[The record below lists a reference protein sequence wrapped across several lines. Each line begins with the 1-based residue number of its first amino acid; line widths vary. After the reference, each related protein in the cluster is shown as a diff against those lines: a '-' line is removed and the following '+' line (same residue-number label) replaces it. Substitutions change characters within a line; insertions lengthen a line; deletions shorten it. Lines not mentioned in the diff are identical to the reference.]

1 MKKKLLFLLPAVAMV
16 LAGCGGNPDTPTT
29 EDPTSGAP
37 TSQTPTSTPAPTS
50 STPYTPTHAG
60 TEADPL
66 DAVDAY
72 NIASQLAESGSQEKF
87 PTAEKYYVK
96 DVVTSV
102 TECSTSYGNATFS
115 FGEPA
120 TPFTG
125 YRLKV
130 GESKAAITS
139 EDQVATGDTV
149 TIYSDLINFHGTME
163 TNDGYIVSIAKP
175 VASVSLNV
183 SSQGVVKDSTVQL
196 TATVLPEAAADKAV
210 SWSVKDASPE
220 GCVTVDQD
228 GTVHGVEV
236 GTAKV
241 VVTTHDGNKTAEC
254 TITVTAG
261 VVHVTSIA
269 LNKTSLE
276 FYVNGSETLTAT
288 VLPDDATDKSF
299 AWSIEDVS
307 PADSIA
313 VSDAGVVTST
323 APGTARVIAT
333 TTDGALT
340 AECTVTT
347 TYEHGTVVSDPLTF
361 AEMWEIAQALPHD
374 QTSNQ
379 FAGKQ
384 YFISGTALVD
394 GSHAST
400 VSNGRASFYLSGL
413 VGTETQSIQVYGM
426 NGAGNKATFQNVDG
440 SKIAN
445 GEEII
450 VAADIEDYYNSSAST
465 HTLELAYHNGVA
477 DCYLVTESIPTG
489 IEVTPASQTIHTSVT
504 ANLDAV
510 VLPAGRVAA
519 DVTWSVDNETD
530 YEIVANHDS
539 VSVSKKDASADGTAT
554 LTATLSALNTNASV
568 TFDVTAPIPVY
579 SYTFVRN
586 SSNNSYANVYSVTD
600 AKHSN
605 FAWSIPGNQYAD
617 AGLRLGGKNFADQD
631 RVIGTR
637 TAIEDNLRLV
647 EIAVG
652 AVSNNKLTVNSVK
665 LEVYSTLDKVTA
677 GGAGDVETVVGSF
690 TPNTTLQFAKADPTT
705 SWANCYYAIVFNMT
719 CTVTSNCFLPVST
732 VTFSK

>member
-1 MKKKLLFLLPAVAMV
+1 MKKSLLFLLPAVAMV

-66 DAVDAY
+66 DSVDAY
-72 NIASQLAESGSQEKF
+72 HMASELAESSQQEKF
-87 PTAEKYYVK
+87 PSASKYYIK

-102 TECSTSYGNATFS
+102 TECSTSYGNATFT

-130 GESKAAITS
+130 GESKQAITS
-139 EDQVATGDTV
+139 EDQVAVGDTV

-477 DCYLVTESIPTG
+477 DCYLVTEKTPTG
-489 IEVTPASQTIHTSVT
+489 IELSKSSFLLQPTGSAVST
-504 ANLDAV
+504 AT
-510 VLPAGRVAA
+510 VLPAGRVSN
-519 DVTWSVDNETD
+519 DVTWTLKTGDSVGQISQNGDKVTVTTLNGTETGTVTVGATCLELEEQVLTVEFSTSAPVSLAFNEIGANISSTAVTNET
-530 YEIVANHDS
+530 EFV
-539 VSVSKKDASADGTAT
+539 
-554 LTATLSALNTNASV
+554 LNT
-568 TFDVTAPIPVY
+568 
-579 SYTFVRN
+579 SYTFKYNNGKQQGKGILFTKNAGYMYNVTAMPGTGI
-586 SSNNSYANVYSVTD
+586 SSVVVTTTSSAANGAVYYVAFSASAISAKYTTGAISHNIAKNNSYEYECAVDNAKYFCIYVDNTANGQVL
-600 AKHSN
+600 N
-605 FAWSIPGNQYAD
+605 I
-617 AGLRLGGKNFADQD
+617 
-631 RVIGTR
+631 
-637 TAIEDNLRLV
+637 
-647 EIAVG
+647 
-652 AVSNNKLTVNSVK
+652 TVNYIPS
-665 LEVYSTLDKVTA
+665 
-677 GGAGDVETVVGSF
+677 
-690 TPNTTLQFAKADPTT
+690 
-705 SWANCYYAIVFNMT
+705 
-719 CTVTSNCFLPVST
+719 
-732 VTFSK
+732 